1 MSYPEEAN
9 QAGQRS
15 KGYWLLSRLFLE
27 VPTVASLAELQGI
40 LAGEA
45 GAEVPEEVAFLRR
58 AVAEAAA
65 GPEAAAVVFTRHL
78 VLGDRQ
84 QGEQLPYEA
93 HVREGKLPGE
103 ATRRI
108 AERMTAAGY
117 GSVAPE
123 APSPDHIGSELRFMA
138 LLCHAE
144 HKAWLEGKQG
154 MAADCRRSQRQVLT
168 EHLLPWVPRYCQ
180 GLFQRAANGYVQG
193 IAQLAAATV
202 SEDLAAL
209 DLQAP
214 RLRGRA

>member
-1 MSYPEEAN
+1 MSFSH
-9 QAGQRS
+9 QAFESGQRCR
-15 KGYWLLSRLFLE
+15 GYWLLSRLFLE
-27 VPTVASLAELQGI
+27 VPTAASLEELQGI

-58 AVAEAAA
+58 AVAQAAA
-65 GPEAAAVVFTRHL
+65 RPEDAAVAFTRHV
-78 VLGDRQ
+78 VLGDKA

-93 HVREGKLPGE
+93 HVREGRLPGE

-108 AERMTAAGY
+108 AERMAAAGY
-117 GSVAPE
+117 GNVALE

-144 HKAWLEGKQG
+144 HKAWLEGRQG
-154 MAADCRRSQRQVLT
+154 IATDCRRSQRQVLT

-202 SEDLAAL
+202 SQDLAAL
-209 DLQAP
+209 DRQAP
-214 RLRGRA
+214 GQRGRA